1 MHYMSEN
8 NVQINEIIKHNIYI
22 SQPKHWLEHHLEK
35 LAILVIAIYLI
46 KDVSTFLYNVSVETA
61 LTAANLSHYI

>member
-35 LAILVIAIYLI
+35 LAILVIAI
-46 KDVSTFLYNVSVETA
+46 
-61 LTAANLSHYI
+61 LSY